1 MDMTSEE
8 NHAPSSS
15 ESVEPSSH
23 QETAPSSRRYSSEEV
38 AEIIKLSLR
47 DHEQQNE
54 NTVDY
59 DELVAIAHEVG
70 VDRDDVDRAVEMLEE
85 EQVSK
90 DKAAYLWSRFRTHS
104 ILFIGV
110 NLLCITINVM
120 TNTTVF
126 WSMYVL
132 FGWGLFLLGHYAG
145 LRYAPQFVELAM
157 QRTSS
162 LANAKYQEFFDDDGN
177 VGFTVAEPMGLTES
191 QGMVSLE
198 DDKVIVEYQTL
209 DSMLGFLKTKV
220 KAVEIAVENLTG
232 ARLEQKLWSADLVL
246 QGKNMRTFKN
256 APGSGGGRLR
266 LKINRQSR
274 RAAESL
280 VREIRAQLK

>member
-8 NHAPSSS
+8 NHESSSS
-15 ESVEPSSH
+15 ESVGPSSH